1 MERLRGREIGMI
13 FQEPMTSLNP
23 VLKVGTQ
30 LGEIFAKRHG
40 LSGRA
45 VRQAAIRA
53 LERVRIPDAARRLDQ
68 APHQM
73 SGGML
78 QRIMIAMALAGEPRL
93 LIADEPTTALDV
105 TIQAQILALLAEMKR
120 ETEMGLIFITHD
132 IGLVAGIADRVAV
145 MQGGRVVETGAADD
159 VFDRPQHDYTRHLL
173 NAVPHFRG
181 GQSARR
187 DAVRDGRAPALAVEN
202 LGVRFPVGGGFLRRA
217 KGNVHAVDG
226 VSFDL
231 VPGETLG
238 IVGESGSG
246 KSTTARAILDLVR
259 PTSGRV
265 EGAGGHAVQ
274 MVFQNPNASLNPRMT
289 VRTLLSEPVIAA
301 GRRVDAEAEARMRM
315 LLGKVDL
322 PQGRARA
329 LPARVLGR
337 PEAAHLHRPRADA
350 GPEGARPRRSS
361 VGPRRVG
368 AGAGARPPGGPP
380 ARHGARL
387 PLRLARHGRGRAHRP
402 PDRRDLRGPHRR
414 DRRGACGSLRSAP
427 SLHAQAHRRRPVDR
441 EAPRRLRARDRRGAL
456 HPPPRRVAGA
466 AAGLEGALRPR
477 LADQGAVHDAA
488 HPRAGRGGGDRPRRA
503 AHHAPARPAP
513 VPRRCVGA
521 AGDLPPVPRPPDALP
536 GGRADLHLRPRPAT
550 SCAPSSCNGNGGPAR
565 PVYSDINFILLG
577 IALERHHRLPHPQ
590 MDPAPASPSPPTVRG
605 GGDRGSAPGATASCA
620 ARCTTTIAAR
630 FRARAMP
637 GCSAPPPR
645 SSTMRR
651 GCSTAAAPAP
661 GSSR

>member
-1 MERLRGREIGMI
+1 MTLLSIRDLRVGFGTTEVVRGVSLELAAGETLAIVGESGSGKSVTAMSVNRLVDYGGGRILGGAILLDGRTDIATATEAEMERLRGREIGMI

-30 LGEIFAKRHG
+30 IGEIFAKRHG

-120 ETEMGLIFITHD
+120 ETGMGLIFITHD

-202 LGVRFPVGGGFLRRA
+202 LGVHFPVGGGFLRRA

-322 PQGRARA
+322 PQDALGRYPHEFSGGQRQRICIARA
-329 LPARVLGR
+329 LMPDPKVLVLDEAVSALDVSVQARVLDLLVDLQRDMGLAYLFVSHDMAVVERIAHRIAVIYAGR
-337 PEAAHLHRPRADA
+337 IVEIGAARSVLSDPRHPYTRKLIAA
-350 GPEGARPRRSS
+350 VPSIEK
-361 VGPRRVG
+361 RRVDFALETDEVPSTLRP
-368 AGAGARPPGGPP
+368 AGWEPPPQVWQE
-380 ARHGARL
+380 HGADHRVAL
-387 PLRLARHGRGRAHRP
+387 EGRG
-402 PDRRDLRGPHRR
+402 
-414 DRRGACGSLRSAP
+414 
-427 SLHAQAHRRRPVDR
+427 
-441 EAPRRLRARDRRGAL
+441 
-456 HPPPRRVAGA
+456 
-466 AAGLEGALRPR
+466 
-477 LADQGAVHDAA
+477 
-488 HPRAGRGGGDRPRRA
+488 
-503 AHHAPARPAP
+503 
-513 VPRRCVGA
+513 
-521 AGDLPPVPRPPDALP
+521 
-536 GGRADLHLRPRPAT
+536 
-550 SCAPSSCNGNGGPAR
+550 
-565 PVYSDINFILLG
+565 
-577 IALERHHRLPHPQ
+577 
-590 MDPAPASPSPPTVRG
+590 
-605 GGDRGSAPGATASCA
+605 
-620 ARCTTTIAAR
+620 
-630 FRARAMP
+630 
-637 GCSAPPPR
+637 
-645 SSTMRR
+645 
-651 GCSTAAAPAP
+651 
-661 GSSR
+661 